1 MRNIVTRYIKKAA
14 VASAITA
21 IASTAMAGTY
31 SDDVIRIGIMNDQS
45 GPYADNCGPGAV
57 AAARLAVEDAGG
69 EINGKKIDIVV
80 ADDQNKPDV
89 GVSTAMRW
97 IEREGVDAI
106 VGCSASSIAAAV
118 HELMAEKEKPYM
130 LSGTAAAFFTNE
142 KCTPMTTQWIQDSY
156 ALPKAVVNSLMDLGL
171 DSWFFITVDYTFGK
185 AWQDDGTHFV
195 ESRGGEVVG
204 SVLHPLNTADFSS
217 YLLQAQA
224 SGAKV
229 IAIANSG
236 ADLANTMKQAQEFGV
251 SGGDQ
256 KLVPLGLFINAVNG
270 IGLDNLAGVTLTTP
284 FYWDADDETRAF
296 TERFKAAFNGRYPNE
311 PQASTYSAVNHYL
324 KAVAAADTDDGATV
338 NAKMRE
344 LPINDFQMKDV
355 SIRADGQVMRP
366 LYLARIKNAS
376 ESKGEYDYYEILST
390 IDPAQAWR
398 AVEDSSCSLL
408 TGN

>member
-1 MRNIVTRYIKKAA
+1 MRTTVTGYIKKAA
-14 VASAITA
+14 LASAMTA
-21 IASTAMAGTY
+21 IASTALAGTY
-31 SDDVIRIGIMNDQS
+31 SDDVIRIGVMNDQS

-69 EINGKKIDIVV
+69 EINGKKIEIVV

-97 IEREGVDAI
+97 VEREGVDTI

-118 HELMAEKEKPYM
+118 HDLMAEKQKPYM

-142 KCTPMTTQWIQDSY
+142 KCTPMTTQWIQDTY
-156 ALPKAVVNSLMDLGL
+156 ALPKAVINSLMDMGE
-171 DSWFFITVDYTFGK
+171 DTWYFITVDYTFGK
-185 AWQDDGTHFV
+185 AWQADGTNFV
-195 ESRGGEVVG
+195 EKRGGKVVG
-204 SVLHPLNTADFSS
+204 SVLHPLNSSDFSS

-256 KLVPLGLFINAVNG
+256 KLVPLGLFINAVHG
-270 IGLDNLAGVTLTTP
+270 IGLASLGGVTLTTP
-284 FYWDADDETRAF
+284 FYWDVNDETRAF
-296 TERFKAAFNGRYPNE
+296 TERYKAAFNGRYPNE
-311 PQASTYSAVNHYL
+311 AQASTYSAVNHYL
-324 KAVAAADTDDGATV
+324 KSVAAAETDDGVAV

-344 LPINDFQMKDV
+344 LPVNDFVMKDV

-366 LYLARIKNAS
+366 LYLARIKTAA
-376 ESKGEYDYYEILST
+376 ESKGEYDYYEILS
-390 IDPAQAWR
+390 IVDPAQAWR
-398 AVEDSSCSLL
+398 SVEESSCAAIQ
-408 TGN
+408 G